1 MMTLCQ
7 VLPLIIAD
15 KIPEDNENWHSFV
28 VLLKICSIAVT
39 PVCQCIVLKFLI
51 EENLLFSV
59 REQSSSIPCGEHD
72 S

>member
-1 MMTLCQ
+1 MILCQ

-51 EENLLFSV
+51 EENLTLFCKRAVVQYSMW
-59 REQSSSIPCGEHD
+59 GT
-72 S
+72 